1 MKKLDKRLELIEKA
15 MSSNTSLLKKEDN
28 IKLDDKVLSIDEVS
42 KLLGLAKSTIYSKAS
57 RRELPFFKR
66 GKKLYFLE
74 NEIITYLKGGKV
86 LTHTEIDERA
96 KNYLGNL
103 KPNK

>member
-15 MSSNTSLLKKEDN
+15 ISSNTSLLKKEDN
-28 IKLDDKVLSIDEVS
+28 IKLDYKVLSIDEVS

-57 RRELPFFKR
+57 RRELPFYKQ
-66 GKKLYFLE
+66 GKKLYFIE

-86 LTHTEIDERA
+86 LSHTEIDERA